1 MQYKRLFVIL
11 VLLSI
16 LTFTVGSA
24 FKSPAITQIQLLSV
38 SFKEEK
44 GVTFKFLVV
53 GDIRRND
60 LKGNV
65 LVGSKSLKLYCNYSG
80 DLSPAV
86 VTCTSAKGTV
96 KLAGRYGVVY
106 IARHTFGFTVPAR
119 LPG

>member
-86 VTCTSAKGTV
+86 VTCTSAKGTA

-106 IARHTFGFTVPAR
+106 IAGHTFGFTVPAR